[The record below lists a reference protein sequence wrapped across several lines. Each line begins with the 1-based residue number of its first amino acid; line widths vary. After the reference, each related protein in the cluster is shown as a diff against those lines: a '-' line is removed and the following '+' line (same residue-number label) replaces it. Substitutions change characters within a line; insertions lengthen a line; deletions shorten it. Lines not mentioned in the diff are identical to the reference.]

1 MADDMPL
8 ETGGSESEAFLPLK
22 NGSDG
27 RTGSRRSELMFRVML
42 WSLGI
47 AAVCGVGAVLTA
59 SFAVVGRVVGTAMLT
74 AGVSAA
80 LWQSIDRL
88 ALKRAR
94 IRRLVDGGA
103 AGFYLFSLLA
113 IWGIGDEP
121 KMWGTAIAI
130 VAGFYQATGGLWLAE
145 RPDRRMSGLL
155 LAVSAVPS
163 FICWLIAIWLDLS
176 KSPEIFFTGV
186 ALTAWT
192 SAAAACLI
200 GHTFHSKHHWR
211 WIGVAAAVIGCG
223 LTVALIFEGYPTTK
237 WLEKLTF
244 SIGSLC
250 AVVLHTNLLLLATLR
265 DDQKWLR
272 PAVLAVVMGCAC
284 CVDTLVI
291 TEASGTGMLVRIT
304 IASAIVASA
313 GTIAIAYISRRNMRL
328 ENGAG
333 EPAAASEPSLST
345 VNVRCPRCGLHQ
357 SLFLG
362 RSACQSCKLGFEI
375 QIFAENCSPAS

>member
-1 MADDMPL
+1 MANDMPL
-8 ETGGSESEAFLPLK
+8 ETRDSDREASLPMK
-22 NGSDG
+22 NGGDG
-27 RTGSRRSELMFRVML
+27 GNGFRRSELMFRVML

-59 SFAVVGRVVGTAMLT
+59 SFDVVGQVVGTALLT

-88 ALKRAR
+88 ALKRASL
-94 IRRLVDGGA
+94 RRLVDGGA

-113 IWGIGDEP
+113 IWGIGNEP

-155 LAVSAVPS
+155 LAVLAVPS
-163 FICWLIAIWLDLS
+163 FICWLVAIWLDLS
-176 KSPEIFFTGV
+176 NSQEIFFTGV

-192 SAAAACLI
+192 SAAAGCLI
-200 GHTFHSKHHWR
+200 GHTFRSRQQWR
-211 WIGVAAAVIGCG
+211 WIGVAAAVIGYG
-223 LTVALIFEGYPTTK
+223 LTVVLIFEGYPTTK
-237 WLEKLTF
+237 WLEKFTF

-250 AVVLHTNLLLLATLR
+250 AVVLHANLLLLATLR

-272 PAVLAVVMGCAC
+272 PAVLAAVICCAC
-284 CVDTLVI
+284 CLDTLVI
-291 TEASGTGMLVRIT
+291 TEASGTGLLVRVT

-328 ENGAG
+328 ENAPS
-333 EPAAASEPSLST
+333 EPVAASNQPLSA
-345 VNVRCPRCGLHQ
+345 VSVRCPRCGLDQ
-357 SLFLG
+357 SFSLG

-375 QIFAENCSPAS
+375 QIFEPM